1 MRRGFT
7 IIELSYVLVV
17 IGILVAVSVPAYDSF
32 ARRAKA
38 DEARSMLPAIA
49 HAELRH
55 FRDRGGYLPCAAEGP
70 VPRTPVSFPNQTS
83 CWKALDIQL
92 TGQVRFRYSVEVV
105 DGHFFA
111 VAEGDLDGDGVTSLS
126 RWDGRLGA
134 ATVERELE

>member
-7 IIELSYVLVV
+7 LIELSYVLVV
-17 IGILVAVSVPAYDSF
+17 MGILVAISVPSYDVFSRQ
-32 ARRAKA
+32 ARA

-55 FRDRGGYLPCAAEGP
+55 FRDRGGYLACAAEGS
-70 VPRTPVSFPNQTS
+70 VPRTPVNFPNES
-83 CWKALDIQL
+83 ACWKALGIRL

-111 VAEGDLDGDGVTSLS
+111 IAEGDLDGDGVSS
-126 RWDGRLGA
+126 VFRWDGSLAA